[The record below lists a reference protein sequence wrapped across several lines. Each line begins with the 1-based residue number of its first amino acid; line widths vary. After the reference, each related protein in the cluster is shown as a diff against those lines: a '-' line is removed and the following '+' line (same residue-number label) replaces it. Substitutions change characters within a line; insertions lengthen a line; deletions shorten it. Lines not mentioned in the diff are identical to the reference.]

1 MQKVYGQ
8 FHKKKEACSNVQ
20 IKEDS
25 SIIFF
30 YFFGR
35 FGIAGG
41 ARPVDIPGRDGI
53 DGGGRG
59 PPGPACGRGLLGTIG
74 IGDAF
79 AFRRLPFVEPWSKER
94 IDANGSKSS
103 NFEEVS
109 L

>member
-8 FHKKKEACSNVQ
+8 FQEEGGMFERTDKRRQFNH
-20 IKEDS
+20 IY
-25 SIIFF
+25 F

-59 PPGPACGRGLLGTIG
+59 PPCPACGRGLLGTIG
-74 IGDAF
+74 IGDAL
-79 AFRRLPFVEPWSKER
+79 AFMRLPFVELWSKER

-103 NFEEVS
+103 NFQEVS
-109 L
+109 

>member
-1 MQKVYGQ
+1 MFERTDKRRQ
-8 FHKKKEACSNVQ
+8 FNH
-20 IKEDS
+20 IY
-25 SIIFF
+25 F

-53 DGGGRG
+53 DGGGLGPEGCVFCRG
-59 PPGPACGRGLLGTIG
+59 RLGTIG
-74 IGDAF
+74 IGEARF
-79 AFRRLPFVEPWSKER
+79 PFVELWSKER

-103 NFEEVS
+103 NLARLGLIINTIVYN